1 MKVVTKTRDR
11 KTDEF
16 RKLLVARK
24 AELTGN
30 LEDVRFDT
38 IARMGRVAEEDQA
51 QMSHEEFIS
60 LRRNSMDYTSLRQ
73 VQSALDRLESGD
85 YGVCAECEEPISEK
99 RLKAIP
105 WAQYCVH
112 CQDRV
117 QSRDEEGEFE
127 MAGAS
132 RF

>member
-1 MKVVTKTRDR
+1 MKAVPKTRDR
-11 KTDEF
+11 KTEEY
-16 RKLLVARK
+16 RKLLLARK

-51 QMSHEEFIS
+51 QLSHEEFIS
-60 LRRNSMDYTSLRQ
+60 LRRNSMDYSALRQ

-85 YGVCAECEEPISEK
+85 YGICQECEEPISEK

-105 WAQYCVH
+105 WAQYCVQ

-117 QSRDEEGEFE
+117 HESDRDHETEL
-127 MAGAS
+127 AAT
-132 RF
+132 RA